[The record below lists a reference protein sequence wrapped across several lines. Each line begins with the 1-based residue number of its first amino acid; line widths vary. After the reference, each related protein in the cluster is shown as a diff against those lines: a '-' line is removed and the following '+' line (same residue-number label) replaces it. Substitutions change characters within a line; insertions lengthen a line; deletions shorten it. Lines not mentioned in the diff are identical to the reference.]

1 MGKQQTGKQTNI
13 YNLLSR
19 KHLVL
24 DTVQTLFYLITTTS
38 GVRYLGYMC
47 VSLILAAPHL
57 NPLSMFRES
66 PTS

>member
-47 VSLILAAPHL
+47 VINFS
-57 NPLSMFRES
+57 S
-66 PTS
+66 PTSEPPFHV